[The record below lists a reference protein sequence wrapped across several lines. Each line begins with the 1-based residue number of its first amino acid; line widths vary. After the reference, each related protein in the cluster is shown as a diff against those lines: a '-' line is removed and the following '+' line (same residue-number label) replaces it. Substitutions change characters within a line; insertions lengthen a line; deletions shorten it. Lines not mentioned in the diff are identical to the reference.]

1 MPKEKLLGY
10 KDDEESFEEQMDAL
24 GVEIVKTKT
33 TEVEWYKTDK
43 SRAGQIGLKDK
54 VSVTSTGV
62 TLGGEVA
69 KMFGDALIKVAVVKT
84 KNNIDGRE
92 ETSFLLK
99 PGKGGFKISR
109 TKANSYRIGSKGI
122 SEWLFSKG
130 IKKGRYS
137 LKMQTEGVW
146 LAVPEK
152 RGGPK

>member
-43 SRAGQIGLKDK
+43 SKLGKVGLKDK
-54 VSVTSTGV
+54 VSITSTGV

-84 KNNIDGRE
+84 KHRTGIE
-92 ETSFLLK
+92 EITFALK
-99 PGKGGFKISR
+99 PGKDGLKISR
-109 TKANSYRIGSKGI
+109 TQANSYRIGAKAL
-122 SEWLFSKG
+122 SEWLISKG
-130 IKKGRYS
+130 LKKGSRYI
-137 LKMQTEGVW
+137 LKEIDGGYI
-146 LAVPEK
+146 AVACK
-152 RGGPK
+152 DGGGK

>member
-43 SRAGQIGLKDK
+43 SKLGKVGLKDK
-54 VSVTSTGV
+54 VSITSTGV

-84 KNNIDGRE
+84 KHRTGIE
-92 ETSFLLK
+92 EITFALK
-99 PGKGGFKISR
+99 PGKDGLKISR
-109 TKANSYRIGSKGI
+109 TQANSYRIGAKAL
-122 SEWLFSKG
+122 SEWLISKG
-130 IKKGRYS
+130 LKKGSRYI
-137 LKMQTEGVW
+137 LKEIDGGYIAVACKDGGV
-146 LAVPEK
+146 K
-152 RGGPK
+152 